1 MTAFGV
7 QLPLTYDSAD
17 GFTMLKTIQRAVK
30 QNFKM
35 LLLTHPGERLMEPL
49 FGIGLKKFLFDQ
61 NHESTY
67 ERIKLKIN
75 SQVSKYMPYL
85 DILNIQF
92 RRGTEPTDDNSVL
105 RIRIKM
111 FVKPLR
117 MIELFDIIYDYQL
130 DNLSFMSDSTS
141 ISSMTS
147 GY

>member
-1 MTAFGV
+1 
-7 QLPLTYDSAD
+7 
-17 GFTMLKTIQRAVK
+17 
-30 QNFKM
+30 
-35 LLLTHPGERLMEPL
+35 
-49 FGIGLKKFLFDQ
+49 
-61 NHESTY
+61 
-67 ERIKLKIN
+67 
-75 SQVSKYMPYL
+75 MPYL

-147 GY
+147 GYW